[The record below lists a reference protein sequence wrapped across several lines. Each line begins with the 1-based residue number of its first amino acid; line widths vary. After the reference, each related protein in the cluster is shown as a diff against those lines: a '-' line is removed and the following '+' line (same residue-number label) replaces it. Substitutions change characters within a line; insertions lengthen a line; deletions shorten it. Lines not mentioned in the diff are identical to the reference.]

1 MRVSNAGPTR
11 RRESIDRDWTKGSI
25 SANLL
30 SMSWPMIVGG
40 TLNMLGPTIDMI
52 WVGKLGEASIAGVG
66 VSGMVVQVV
75 NSMTMGLFTGMRAM
89 IARFVGAGDTEGAN
103 HVARQAFVVGI
114 VFSLAMAVI
123 GIFLADP
130 LLVMLGVDPEVVS
143 EGAAYLRIN
152 FIGMVTLT
160 FRMMTEA
167 TMQAS
172 GDAIRPMRIA
182 IFFRLFHIALC
193 PFLVFGWWIFPHM
206 GVSGAALT
214 NVLSQALGAGIG
226 MWFLFAGYT
235 RLRLTMKGFK
245 FDPAVIWRI
254 VRIGIPASV
263 TGMERTFGQ
272 LALMWFVVPFGTI
285 AVAAHTV
292 GQRVD
297 QLVTLPFMAFGQAA
311 GILAGQNLGAGEPER
326 AMKTG
331 WIAVGISTS
340 FLLVVSGL
348 LLLWAAPI
356 ASIFTPSHDLIG
368 QTAIYIRIQLVGYA
382 AFGFTMVL
390 SQVLNGVGDTLPVM
404 IFALLG
410 MWIVQVPVAFLLS
423 HYTDLGVAGV
433 WWGMVAGVIVRAVVY
448 LFYFRA
454 GKWKTKKV

>member
-1 MRVSNAGPTR
+1 MRGRNTGPIR
-11 RRESIDRDWTKGSI
+11 RQESIDRDWTKGSI

-30 SMSWPMIVGG
+30 SLSWPMIVGG

-89 IARFVGAGDTEGAN
+89 IARFVGAGDTESAN
-103 HVARQAFVVGI
+103 HVARQAFVVGV
-114 VFSLAMAVI
+114 VFSLIMAAI

-172 GDAIRPMRIA
+172 GDAIQPMRIA
-182 IFFRLFHIALC
+182 IFFRLFHIVLC
-193 PFLVFGWWIFPHM
+193 PFLVFGWWIFPRM
-206 GVSGAALT
+206 GVTGAALT
-214 NVLSQALGAGIG
+214 SVLSQALGAGIG

-235 RLRLTMKGFK
+235 RLRLTIKGFK
-245 FDPAVIWRI
+245 FDPGVIWRI
-254 VRIGIPASV
+254 VKIGIPASV

-297 QLVTLPFMAFGQAA
+297 QFVTLPFMAFGQAA

-331 WIAVGISTS
+331 WIAVGISSS
-340 FLLVVSGL
+340 FLLIVSGI
-348 LLLWAAPI
+348 LLLWAEPI
-356 ASIFTPSHDLIG
+356 ASIFTPSQDLID
-368 QTAIYIRIQLVGYA
+368 QTAIYIRIQLVGYT

-404 IFALLG
+404 LFALLG
-410 MWIVQVPVAFLLS
+410 MWLVQVPVAFFLS
-423 HYTDLGVAGV
+423 RYTDLGVAGV
-433 WWGMVAGVIVRAVVY
+433 WWGMVAGVIVRAVIY
-448 LFYFRA
+448 LFYYRA

>member
-1 MRVSNAGPTR
+1 MRGRNAGQTR
-11 RRESIDRDWTKGSI
+11 RRESIERDWTKGSI
-25 SANLL
+25 SANLFSL
-30 SMSWPMIVGG
+30 SWPMVVGG

-52 WVGKLGEASIAGVG
+52 WVGRLGEASIAGVG
-66 VSGMVVQVV
+66 VSGMVVQVI

-89 IARFVGAGDTEGAN
+89 IARFVGAGDAEGAN
-103 HVARQAFVVGI
+103 HIARQAFVLGVA
-114 VFSLAMAVI
+114 FSLIMAVI
-123 GIFLADP
+123 GIFLAEP
-130 LLVMLGVDPEVVS
+130 ILIMLGVASDVVS

-152 FIGMVTLT
+152 CIGMVTMT

-206 GVSGAALT
+206 GVSGAAIT
-214 NVLSQALGAGIG
+214 NVFSQALGAGIG
-226 MWFLFAGYT
+226 IWFLFAGYT
-235 RLRLTMKGFK
+235 RLRLTLRGFK
-245 FDPAVIWRI
+245 FDPGAIWRM
-254 VRIGIPASV
+254 VKIGIPASI

-272 LALMWFVVPFGTI
+272 LALMWFVVPFGTL

-297 QLVTLPFMAFGQAA
+297 QFVNNPVMAFGQAA
-311 GILAGQNLGAGEPER
+311 GILAGQNLGAREPER

-331 WIAVGISTS
+331 WISVGISS
-340 FLLVVSGL
+340 SLMLVLSGV
-348 LLLWAAPI
+348 LLLWAEPA
-356 ASIFTPSHDLIG
+356 ASIFTPSQDLIG
-368 QTAIYIRIQLVGYA
+368 QTGVYIRIQVAGYA

-404 IFALLG
+404 LFALLG
-410 MWIVQVPVAFLLS
+410 MWLVQVPVAFLLS
-423 HYTDLGVAGV
+423 RYTDLGVAGV
-433 WWGMVAGVIVRAVVY
+433 WCGMVAGVLVRAIIY

>member
-1 MRVSNAGPTR
+1 MRASNTGPMSK
-11 RRESIDRDWTKGSI
+11 RESVERDWTKGSI
-25 SANLL
+25 SANLFSL
-30 SMSWPMIVGG
+30 SWPMVVGG

-52 WVGKLGEASIAGVG
+52 WVGRLGEASIAGVG

-89 IARFVGAGDTEGAN
+89 IARYVGAGNDEGAN
-103 HVARQAFVVGI
+103 HVARQAFVVGV
-114 VFSLAMAVI
+114 VFSLIMAAI

-130 LLVMLGVDPEVVS
+130 ILIMLGVDQDVVS

-167 TMQAS
+167 IMHAS

-206 GVSGAALT
+206 GVSGAAIT
-214 NVLSQALGAGIG
+214 NVLSQALGAIIG
-226 MWFLFAGYT
+226 LWFLFAGYT
-235 RLRLTMKGFK
+235 RLKLNLKRFR
-245 FDPAVIWRI
+245 FDLVVIWRI
-254 VRIGIPASV
+254 VKIGIPASV

-272 LALMWFVVPFGTI
+272 LALMWFVVPFGTL

-297 QLVTLPFMAFGQAA
+297 QFVNMPFMAFGQAA
-311 GILAGQNLGAGEPER
+311 GILAGQNLGAREPER
-326 AMKTG
+326 AARTG
-331 WIAVGISTS
+331 WIAVVISS
-340 FLLVVSGL
+340 SILLVMSGAL
-348 LLLWAAPI
+348 LIWAEQA
-356 ASIFTPSHDLIG
+356 ASVFTPSRDLIG
-368 QTAIYIRIQLVGYA
+368 QTGVYIRIQLVGYT

-410 MWIVQVPVAFLLS
+410 MWLVQVPVAFLLS
-423 HYTDLGVAGV
+423 RYTDLGVAGV

>member
-1 MRVSNAGPTR
+1 MHGRNAETAIKQKLV
-11 RRESIDRDWTKGSI
+11 ERDWTRGSI
-25 SANLL
+25 SANLFSL
-30 SMSWPMIVGG
+30 SWPMVVGG

-52 WVGKLGEASIAGVG
+52 WVGRLGEASIAGVG

-75 NSMTMGLFTGMRAM
+75 NSLTMGLFTGMRAM
-89 IARFVGAGDTEGAN
+89 IARYVGAGDTEGAN
-103 HVARQAFVVGI
+103 HIAQQAFVLGVA
-114 VFSLAMAVI
+114 FSLIMAVI
-123 GIFLADP
+123 GIFLAEP
-130 LLVMLGVDPEVVS
+130 ILIMLGVGPDVVS

-152 FIGMVTLT
+152 CIGMVTMT
-160 FRMMTEA
+160 FRMLTEA

-172 GDAIRPMRIA
+172 GDAIRPMMIA

-193 PFLVFGWWIFPHM
+193 PFLVFGWWIFPHL

-235 RLRLTMKGFK
+235 RLSVTLRGFK
-245 FDPAVIWRI
+245 FDPGTIWRM
-254 VRIGIPASV
+254 VKIGIPASV

-272 LALMWFVVPFGTI
+272 LALMWLVVPFGTL

-297 QLVTLPFMAFGQAA
+297 QFVNNPVMAFGQAA
-311 GILAGQNLGAGEPER
+311 GILAGQNLGAQELER
-326 AMKTG
+326 AKKTG
-331 WIAVGISTS
+331 WTAVAISS
-340 FLLVVSGL
+340 SIMLLASGA
-348 LLLWAAPI
+348 LLLWAEQA
-356 ASIFTPSHDLIG
+356 ASVFTSSQDLIG
-368 QTAIYIRIQLVGYA
+368 QTGVYIRIQVVGYT

-404 IFALLG
+404 LFALLG
-410 MWIVQVPVAFLLS
+410 MWVVQVPVAFLLS
-423 HYTDLGVAGV
+423 RYTDVGVAGV
-433 WWGMVAGVIVRAVVY
+433 WWGMVAGVLVRAVIY